1 MRESVPRQV
10 DNKSGV
16 PEEEREGSGA
26 LEEEIDIWNS
36 QGGKKDKCLFFLST
50 FLSFSLI
57 KYLFL

>member
-10 DNKSGV
+10 DKKSRV

-26 LEEEIDIWNS
+26 LEEEIRVWNF
-36 QGGKKDKCLFFLST
+36 QGGKKGKGLFFSST